1 MINIPEK
8 NLVYFDFR
16 IPFNSA
22 SCDLNMPLSDNAY
35 LLFRKHKQPNEPKPI
50 ILVNKTDDAIGT
62 RLDDI
67 LVTYIEINKAGFITT
82 NTINSNVVQGYF
94 LYPYDENGEIELYD
108 IYVVAKKNVNGFSQQ
123 QLDNYIPTQG
133 TNNYLYALF
142 AMPTDEYLTNNNNT
156 QDDNRISNLVKDGQ
170 FSITYLDLPADNG
183 INQGLI
189 RNPVTRINDNITY
202 EVSSNQNYNSS
213 LFGDILSI
221 GTFVGDSGLEA
232 SPKNYLRIQ
241 AINNNTLQPW
251 IYRDIAFY
259 FEPYF
264 KFNDRP
270 FTLSFCA
277 INNNLDLT
285 VNLPISIGYERFYG
299 NGALV
304 EPRSTFTA
312 IPAKQITNIWTK
324 YTTTITLEP
333 NTNYVQ
339 NGNDT
344 YIKILLRLPVNLN
357 SYDLSITNIY
367 LDYGSLEVYYP
378 IDYEQ
383 TYNNTV
389 TNYGTSIVNTSSGY
403 IPLSSRAGEI
413 KQYIHSNDTET
424 SILADGRI
432 IYPDDVHYYNMIDPA
447 SGKNATFNIPY
458 SNSYQTGLYDL
469 IGYKYGT
476 GNDHFTCDSL
486 HNLTWEADAT
496 ESTFD
501 NIFYWN
507 YVKFKPTFITS
518 FGDNSKIAA
527 IELHRGQDVDT
538 SLRIESF
545 FEQNN
550 NSKIWYGADST
561 NYLDTAK
568 TNATTP
574 LDDYYYGNNAAN
586 VTYAAVTLGLEKRF
600 SSFIRSD
607 SFGDLRKNKIL
618 FPIEDY
624 AQNLN
629 NANPAQQLNRTFLYG
644 DTYGSID
651 LNLIGSKESF
661 DYSIPVNYYTS
672 ISETYI
678 PTNVDALTLIVTKNK
693 DTFYLPAQ
701 TKTAGVVFSNQ
712 GIGAN
717 NVPIVRI
724 MENSGVFPTVNP
736 DYTIS
741 AVPADGITNVNPYLI
756 NTQYVNTYYQDPA
769 YAWNQAKGT
778 ATSLKKIKLFLAT
791 QNKAGFGIRFQ
802 SLIAANY
809 YGLWFYAES
818 EAKRIL
824 KEITYVNNIPTV
836 NNIEINDNKFCFYFS
851 NGSTPEPV
859 SGLIPSG
866 TKFIPV
872 IITGTATNKSTFA
885 NILEK
890 AVNSYRVQ
898 IPNLQG
904 VVLKSYGISMFE
916 NSETTKNTPVL
927 ANNFRNDGSGFPK
940 LNIYSDRYGS
950 LPVQTTL
957 GNTLQNTLSLDIVYP
972 ENYMYVY
979 NHISVC

>member
-8 NLVYFDFR
+8 DLVYFDFR

-35 LLFRKHKQPNEPKPI
+35 LLFRKHKQPNELKPI
-50 ILVNKTDDAIGT
+50 ILVSKTDDAIGT

-67 LVTYIEINKAGFITT
+67 LVTSIEINKAGFITT
-82 NTINSNVVQGYF
+82 NTINSNIVQGYF
-94 LYPYDENGEIELYD
+94 LYPYDENGETELYD

-142 AMPTDEYLTNNNNT
+142 AMPTDEYLINNNNT

-221 GTFVGDSGLEA
+221 ETFVGDSGLEA

-344 YIKILLRLPVNLN
+344 YIKILLRLPINLN

-383 TYNNTV
+383 TYQNTV
-389 TNYGTSIVNTSSGY
+389 NNYGKPIVNTSAGY

-413 KQYIHSNDTET
+413 KQFIHSNDTET
-424 SILADGRI
+424 TILADGRI
-432 IYPDDVHYYNMIDPA
+432 IYPDDVHYYNMNGVI
-447 SGKNATFNIPY
+447 FRIPY

-486 HNLTWEADAT
+486 HNITWGTDAT
-496 ESTFD
+496 NSGFD

-507 YVKFKPTFITS
+507 YSSFKPISNFTTG
-518 FGDNSKIAA
+518 FGTGTVIQAV
-527 IELHRGQDVDT
+527 ELHRGQNIPD
-538 SLRIESF
+538 SLTIEAF

-561 NYLDTAK
+561 NYLNAAK

-574 LDDYYYGNNAAN
+574 LDDYYYGNNAIN
-586 VTYAAVTLGLEKRF
+586 VTYAAVTYGLEKRF
-600 SSFIRSD
+600 ASFTASSTTPFD
-607 SFGDLRKNKIL
+607 DLNKYKIL

-624 AQNLN
+624 AQNFDN
-629 NANPAQQLNRTFLYG
+629 VNPAQQLNRTFLYG

-651 LNLIGSKESF
+651 LNLIGPKESF
-661 DYSIPVNYYTS
+661 DYSIPVNYYIS
-672 ISETYI
+672 ISDTYI

-693 DTFYLPAQ
+693 DTFYLPAT
-701 TKTAGVVFSNQ
+701 TKSGVFVFSGQ
-712 GIGAN
+712 GIGPN

-724 MENSGVFPTVNP
+724 MENSGAFPTVNA
-736 DYTIS
+736 DYIIS
-741 AVPADGITNVNPYLI
+741 AVPADVVTNVNPYLI
-756 NTQYVNTYYQDPA
+756 NTQYVNTYYQDSA
-769 YAWNQAKGT
+769 YAWNQARGT

-791 QNKAGFGIRFQ
+791 QNKQGFGIK
-802 SLIAANY
+802 LLGATGNLY
-809 YGLWFYAES
+809 YGLWFYAQS
-818 EAKRIL
+818 NATRT
-824 KEITYVNNIPTV
+824 ITNTSYVNNIPTTTTTT
-836 NNIEINDNKFCFYFS
+836 IPDNQFCFYFS
-851 NGSTPEPV
+851 NGSTPEPT
-859 SGLIPSG
+859 SNLIPVG
-866 TKFIPV
+866 TKFIPIV
-872 IITGTATNKSTFA
+872 IAASAIPSEISQ
-885 NILEK
+885 ILEK
-890 AVNSYRVQ
+890 TVNSYRVQ
-898 IPNLQG
+898 IPNFQG
-904 VVLKSYGISMFE
+904 TVLKGYGISMFE
-916 NSETTKNTPVL
+916 NSLTTTNDPVL

-950 LPVQTTL
+950 LPIQAPL
-957 GNTLQNTLSLDIVYP
+957 GNTLQNTLSLDKVYA